1 MVVLGWAK
9 ERGGERQR
17 APREA
22 GFNATWASE
31 PRARQAST
39 RHMLPGV
46 SDQRVVA
53 LLGVGV
59 VPADSPILR
68 ADDLGAIRGD
78 GIFETMHVRDGR
90 AWLLQE
96 HLDRMVRSAARLDLT
111 LPSREALME
120 LVSQALGPWP
130 ISVEGGLRLV
140 CTRGAEDGGDAT
152 VFAMVFPVPAGNV
165 RGRHGGVSVATA
177 TLGFPAELRTSAPW
191 LLGGAKT
198 LSYAVNMAS
207 LRWAQSVGADDVLW
221 VSSDGYALEA
231 PTSTLVWLGG
241 DTLCTVPVDRTGIL
255 AGTTGRWLLDHA
267 GELGWST
274 DERMI
279 TPAGLA
285 ESDGAWFTSSVR
297 GVAGI
302 RSLDGTPL
310 TYSAELTGRI
320 RTLLGYP

>member
-1 MVVLGWAK
+1 
-9 ERGGERQR
+9 
-17 APREA
+17 
-22 GFNATWASE
+22 
-31 PRARQAST
+31 
-39 RHMLPGV
+39 MLPGV

-90 AWLLQE
+90 AWLLHE

-111 LPSREALME
+111 LPSRDALMD

-130 ISVEGGLRLV
+130 IPVEGGLRLV

-152 VFAMVFPVPAGNV
+152 VFAMVFPVPAGNL
-165 RGRHGGVSVATA
+165 RGRHDGVSVATA

-231 PTSTLVWLGG
+231 PTSTLVWLSG

-267 GELGWST
+267 GELGWRT

-285 ESDGAWFTSSVR
+285 EADGAWFTSSVR
-297 GVAGI
+297 GVAGM
-302 RSLDGTPL
+302 RTLDGTPL
-310 TYSAELTGRI
+310 PYSPELTGRI